1 MAETVTS
8 VFGGHMTETVER
20 RRDTRYGTGMVAA
33 QPARE
38 ADQYETHCHGAST
51 GRPWPFWN
59 PRIQGMSDREV
70 GSGAQV
76 DRDDCHSGVCG
87 RSLLR
92 RRTDRGRS
100 VKLVWHLLSWPRGFG
115 LVRVETNDGGS

>member
-20 RRDTRYGTGMVAA
+20 RRDTRYGTGMVAD

-51 GRPWPFWN
+51 GRPWPFWPGN
-59 PRIQGMSDREV
+59 PGNV
-70 GSGAQV
+70 GSLLWAAKFTERTV
-76 DRDDCHSGVCG
+76 DDTDWLIFGYRPRGT
-87 RSLLR
+87 RSALR
-92 RRTDRGRS
+92 FRGRS
-100 VKLVWHLLSWPRGFG
+100 PQCRASR
-115 LVRVETNDGGS
+115 